1 MIVKKPLI
9 NPASDLVLTLM
20 LRDMPQALLLTGP
33 TGVGL
38 GTVAKYLAG
47 QIGTLSFVVLPEK
60 DEKVDIEKGVISVDS
75 IRRLYTQ
82 TRSIQTGKIVILIDY
97 AERMGIQAQNAFLKL
112 LEEPS
117 AGVHFILA
125 THTPSKLLATITSRA
140 QSVEIKPVLKKQTE
154 ELLDELSVTD
164 AKKRQQ
170 LIYMA
175 TGLPAELTRLASDEA
190 YFTNR
195 STIMRDARD
204 LLQANTY
211 RKLQVANSYRDNRD
225 GALTLLDYTASI
237 LKHSISDKP
246 QESLINQLDA
256 LLFARQQIEANG
268 NIRICLARFVI

>member
-1 MIVKKPLI
+1 MKKPLI
-9 NPASDLVLTLM
+9 NPASDLVLSLM

-38 GTVAKYLAG
+38 GTVAKYLAA

-60 DEKVDIEKGVISVDS
+60 DEKVDIDKGVISVDS

-97 AERMGIQAQNAFLKL
+97 AERMGHQAQNAFLKL

-140 QSVEIKPVLKKQTE
+140 QSVDIKPVLKKQTE

-164 AKKRQQ
+164 AKKRLQ

-175 TGLPAELTRLASDEA
+175 TGLPAELTRLATDET
-190 YFTNR
+190 YFTAR
-195 STIMRDARD
+195 SAIIRDARD

-211 RKLQVANSYRDNRD
+211 RKLLVANKYRDNRD

-246 QESLINQLDA
+246 QENLINQLDA

>member
-1 MIVKKPLI
+1 MKKPLI
-9 NPASDLVLTLM
+9 NPASDLVLSMM

-38 GTVAKYLAG
+38 GTVAKYLAA

-60 DEKVDIEKGVISVDS
+60 DEKVDIDKGVISVDS

-97 AERMGIQAQNAFLKL
+97 AERMGHQAQNAFLKL

-140 QSVEIKPVLKKQTE
+140 QSVDIKPVLKKQTE

-170 LIYMA
+170 LIYMS
-175 TGLPAELTRLASDEA
+175 TGLPAELTRLASDDA
-190 YFTNR
+190 YFTVR
-195 STIMRDARD
+195 SAVMRDARD

-211 RKLQVANSYRDNRD
+211 RKLQVANKYRDNRD
-225 GALTLLDYTASI
+225 GA
-237 LKHSISDKP
+237 
-246 QESLINQLDA
+246 
-256 LLFARQQIEANG
+256 
-268 NIRICLARFVI
+268 

>member
-1 MIVKKPLI
+1 MKKPLI
-9 NPASDLVLTLM
+9 NPASDLVLSLM

-33 TGVGL
+33 TGIGL
-38 GTVAKYLAG
+38 GTVARYLAG
-47 QIGTLSFVVLPEK
+47 QIGTLNHVVLPEK
-60 DEKVDIEKGVISVDS
+60 DEKVDLDKGVISVDS

-97 AERMGIQAQNAFLKL
+97 AERMGHQAQNAFLKL

-125 THTPSKLLATITSRA
+125 THTPSKLLGTITSRA
-140 QSVEIKPVLKKQTE
+140 QSVELKPILKQQTE
-154 ELLDELSVTD
+154 VMLDELSVKD
-164 AKKRQQ
+164 SKKRLQ

-175 TGLPAELTRLASDEA
+175 TGLPAELTRLATDEA
-190 YFTNR
+190 YFTAK
-195 STIMRDARD
+195 SAVMRDARD

-211 RKLQVANSYRDNRD
+211 HKLLVANKYRESRD
-225 GALTLLDYTASI
+225 GALALLDYAANI

-256 LLFARQQIEANG
+256 LLYAHQQIEANG
-268 NIRICLARFVI
+268 NIRICLARFVL

>member
-1 MIVKKPLI
+1 MNKPLI
-9 NPASDLVLTLM
+9 NPASDLVLSLM

-33 TGVGL
+33 TGIGL
-38 GTVAKYLAG
+38 GTVARYLAG
-47 QIGTLSFVVLPEK
+47 QIGTLSYVVLPEK
-60 DEKVDIEKGVISVDS
+60 DEKVDLDKGVISVDS

-97 AERMGIQAQNAFLKL
+97 AERMGHQAQNAFLKL

-140 QSVEIKPVLKKQTE
+140 QSIELKPVLKQQTE
-154 ELLDELSVTD
+154 ALLDELSIID
-164 AKKRQQ
+164 AKKRLQ

-175 TGLPAELTRLASDEA
+175 TGLPAELTRLATDED
-190 YFTNR
+190 YFITR

-211 RKLQVANSYRDNRD
+211 HKLLVANKYRDNRD
-225 GALTLLDYTASI
+225 GALTLLDYAASI

-246 QESLINQLDA
+246 QESLISQLDS
-256 LLFARQQIEANG
+256 LIFARQQIEANG
-268 NIRICLARFVI
+268 NIRICLARFVL

>member
-1 MIVKKPLI
+1 MKKPLI
-9 NPASDLVLTLM
+9 NPASDLVLSLM

-33 TGVGL
+33 TGIGL

-60 DEKVDIEKGVISVDS
+60 DEKVDIDKGVISVDS

-97 AERMGIQAQNAFLKL
+97 AERMGHQAQNALLKL

-125 THTPSKLLATITSRA
+125 THTPSRLLATITSRA

-154 ELLDELSVTD
+154 DLLDELNIKD
-164 AKKRQQ
+164 AKKRLQ

-175 TGLPAELTRLASDEA
+175 TGLPAELTRLATDEA
-190 YFTNR
+190 YFTAR
-195 STIMRDARD
+195 STVMRDARD

-211 RKLQVANSYRDNRD
+211 RKLLVANKYRDNRD

-246 QESLINQLDA
+246 QENLINQLDA

>member
-1 MIVKKPLI
+1 MKKPLI
-9 NPASDLVLTLM
+9 NPASDLVLSLM

-38 GTVAKYLAG
+38 GTLAKYLAG
-47 QIGTLSFVVLPEK
+47 QIGKLRFVVLPEK

-97 AERMGIQAQNAFLKL
+97 AERMGAQAQNAFLKL

-117 AGVHFILA
+117 TGVHFILA

-154 ELLDELSVTD
+154 ELLDELNVTD

-175 TGLPAELTRLASDEA
+175 TGLPAELTRLATDEA
-190 YFTNR
+190 YFTVR
-195 STIMRDARD
+195 SAVMRDARD

-211 RKLQVANSYRDNRD
+211 RKLQVANKYRDNRD

-246 QESLINQLDA
+246 QESLVNQLDA

>member
-1 MIVKKPLI
+1 
-9 NPASDLVLTLM
+9 
-20 LRDMPQALLLTGP
+20 
-33 TGVGL
+33 
-38 GTVAKYLAG
+38 
-47 QIGTLSFVVLPEK
+47 
-60 DEKVDIEKGVISVDS
+60 
-75 IRRLYTQ
+75 
-82 TRSIQTGKIVILIDY
+82 VILIDY
-97 AERMGIQAQNAFLKL
+97 AERMGHQAQNAFLKL

-140 QSVEIKPVLKKQTE
+140 QSVDIKPVLKKQTE

-164 AKKRQQ
+164 AKKRLQ

-175 TGLPAELTRLASDEA
+175 TGLPAELTRLATDEV
-190 YFTNR
+190 YFTAR
-195 STIMRDARD
+195 SAIIRDARD

-211 RKLQVANSYRDNRD
+211 HKLLVANKYRDNRD

-246 QESLINQLDA
+246 QETLINQLDA

>member
-1 MIVKKPLI
+1 MQKPLI
-9 NPASDLVLTLM
+9 NPASDLVLSLM

-38 GTVAKYLAG
+38 GTVAKYLAS

-60 DEKVDIEKGVISVDS
+60 DEKVDLDKGVISVDS
-75 IRRLYTQ
+75 VRRLYTQ

-97 AERMGIQAQNAFLKL
+97 VERMGVQAQNAFLKL

-125 THTPSKLLATITSRA
+125 THTPSKLLSTITSRT
-140 QSVEIKPVLKKQTE
+140 QSVEIKPILKKQTE
-154 ELLDELSVTD
+154 ELISKLGITD
-164 AKKRQQ
+164 TKRRQQ

-175 TGLPAELTRLASDEA
+175 TGLPAELTRLATDEA
-190 YFTNR
+190 YFNAR
-195 STIMRDARD
+195 SDIMRDARD
-204 LLQANTY
+204 LLQATTY
-211 RKLQVANSYRDNRD
+211 RKLMVANKYRENRD
-225 GALTLLDYTASI
+225 GAINLLDYTASI

-246 QESLINQLDA
+246 QDNLINQLDA

-268 NIRICLARFVI
+268 NIRLCLARFVL

>member
-1 MIVKKPLI
+1 MKKPLI
-9 NPASDLVLTLM
+9 NPASDLVLSLM

-38 GTVAKYLAG
+38 GTVAKYLAAR
-47 QIGTLSFVVLPEK
+47 IGTLSFVVLPEK
-60 DEKVDIEKGVISVDS
+60 DEKVDIDKGVISVDS
-75 IRRLYTQ
+75 IRRLYSQ

-97 AERMGIQAQNAFLKL
+97 AERMGHQAQNAFLKL

-140 QSVEIKPVLKKQTE
+140 QSVDIKPVLKKQTE

-164 AKKRQQ
+164 AKKRLQ

-175 TGLPAELTRLASDEA
+175 TGLPAELTRLATDEV
-190 YFTNR
+190 YFTAR
-195 STIMRDARD
+195 SAIIRDARD

-211 RKLQVANSYRDNRD
+211 HKLLVANKYRDNRD

-246 QESLINQLDA
+246 QETLINQLDA